1 MSRSYFLTLFKC
13 IVTTIIILA
22 SSTFFR
28 FPPWVAMLGGIL
40 PLIYYHLFF
49 LWPQAAK
56 GLSSTAIDSVYYFGF
71 LVTVSALGISA
82 ISIAF
87 RGSEGNLNTV
97 IYQFGVG
104 LFATGYAV
112 VARMHLTS
120 SASMVDEASPEAL
133 MDRYVKRSVEL
144 VSNVEMASSQ
154 LAEFS
159 KDIITRTTETSEAA
173 RISTERMMLDV
184 AKVFEAE
191 MKNTLASARDSLAE
205 IRGLV
210 SETSFVSEREELAR
224 SLKSTAEAT
233 SLVNAAL
240 VELATKARVSA
251 QATQESVVAADGF
264 QDTVRNL
271 AAQIDALGGEDGAFV
286 KSAETLKDATAK
298 MSECHVTMAV
308 AAESLSQMVSTVGDT
323 GPTFKQM
330 RTLTKKATEQLDA
343 LADASGK
350 INTSLEQIANAALAS
365 DSLAVGMSKVT
376 SAIEPLASSS
386 NMLAVRFN
394 EVANISNEF
403 NRSIVDLPERTAL
416 LHDTANEIAVGL
428 KRIFDVIEIAAAHS
442 EKLSENSLQSAQTVE
457 GAKKLLETADQLQ
470 KLLLHLHQNFDGFAN
485 SLQVAQNAVLAS
497 STGIKTAIHG
507 STVALEADVKRS
519 ADAASLFTE
528 RLSQVAQNIIDRTKP
543 ELVR

>member
-1 MSRSYFLTLFKC
+1 MNRNYFLTLFKC
-13 IVTTIIILA
+13 IVVSIVVLA

-28 FPPWVAMLGGIL
+28 LPPWVAMLGGIL
-40 PLIYYHLFF
+40 PLVYYHLLF
-49 LWPQAAK
+49 LWPQASK
-56 GLSSTAIDSVYYFGF
+56 GLSGTAIDSVYYFGF

-159 KDIITRTTETSEAA
+159 KDIIRRTVEMTESTRS
-173 RISTERMMLDV
+173 SSERMMMD
-184 AKVFEAE
+184 AARAFDAE

-210 SETSFVSEREELAR
+210 SETSFVAEREELAR
-224 SLKSTAEAT
+224 SLKSTSEAT
-233 SLVNAAL
+233 SLLNAAL
-240 VELATKARVSA
+240 TDLASKARVSA
-251 QATQESVVAADGF
+251 QSTQESVVATDGF
-264 QDTVRNL
+264 QETVRTL
-271 AAQIDALGGEDGAFV
+271 AAQIDALGGDDGAFI
-286 KSAETLKDATAK
+286 KSAETLKEATAS
-298 MSECHVTMAV
+298 MSECNTTMSV
-308 AAESLSQMVSTVGDT
+308 AAEGLSQMVSTVSDT

-330 RTLTKKATEQLDA
+330 RTLTKKATEQLEA
-343 LADASGK
+343 LAEASGR
-350 INTSLEQIANAALAS
+350 INTSLDQIASAAVAS

-376 SAIEPLASSS
+376 SAMEPLASGSNILALRFTEITKISS
-386 NMLAVRFN
+386 
-394 EVANISNEF
+394 EF
-403 NRSIVDLPERTAL
+403 DRSIGDLPARTAL
-416 LHDTANEIAVGL
+416 LHDTANEIAAGL
-428 KRIFDVIEIAAAHS
+428 QRIFEVIEVAATHS
-442 EKLSENSLQSAQTVE
+442 ERLSENSVRTAKTVE
-457 GAKKLLETADQLQ
+457 GATKLLETADGLQ
-470 KLLLHLHQNFDGFAN
+470 KLIEHLHRDFHGFTN
-485 SLQVAQNAVLAS
+485 SLQLAQDAILTS

-507 STVALEADVKRS
+507 STLALEGDIKRS
-519 ADAASLFTE
+519 AEAASMFTE

-543 ELVR
+543 EPVR